1 MPFGIGAGAVLRI
14 DDADVHVLHAEVAED
29 GGFSL
34 GEEGRS
40 KEKQKQSKDKVLFH
54 NKVILRKLSH
64 TCIPSHHQTAA
75 DTRPCKVPT

>member
-1 MPFGIGAGAVLRI
+1 MSFGIAAGAVRRVH
-14 DDADVHVLHAEVAED
+14 DADVHVLHAEVAEN
-29 GGFSL
+29 GGFGL

-64 TCIPSHHQTAA
+64 TCIPSHHQTAT
-75 DTRPCKVPT
+75 DTRPYKAPA